1 MALSSIERVS
11 IVTQEGQAPEMIVK
25 TPGGPITVK
34 SVGDTDYPDASIFIG
49 EQCIGFLEWHPESK
63 QFNFHYYGMSE
74 DEPEATF
81 ENVTD
86 I

>member
-11 IVTQEGQAPEMIVK
+11 IVTQKGKAPELVIK
-25 TPGGPITVK
+25 TPGGDITVK
-34 SVGDTDYPDASIFIG
+34 SVGDTDYPDASIFVG
-49 EQCIGFLEWHPESK
+49 EQCIGFLEWHPDSQ

-74 DEPEATF
+74 DEPEASF
-81 ENVTD
+81 ENVTN